1 MYSDMLVGTWS
12 LGSVSGKGGEVCEE
26 VRKRMVDVCC
36 LQEVRWEA

>member
-1 MYSDMLVGTWS
+1 M
-12 LGSVSGKGGEVCEE
+12 SGKGGEVCEE